1 MTNPTML
8 DVEELL
14 HFAIKASRSSENEKA
29 ILYLK
34 HALALEPENAKIHYF
49 LGAQHAEIGMYER
62 AIADMTKAVSIDS
75 NLDTAHFQLG
85 LLYATSGRIDEATTA
100 WKSLDKLG
108 NKHPL
113 VLFKTGLIHLA
124 SDKFTEA
131 EECLSQGIELNSAN
145 PNLNHDMQK
154 IIQNLQ
160 AAVKSVNSAVA
171 TAGADSPKPNAG
183 NNIFLAA
190 YNNEDDEKKEKKDK
204 KH

>member
-1 MTNPTML
+1 MQKHLLLIVFLFIGLKGWGQIVVTNQSPALAQSVVINKFLSASGVFPGSVVNAVVNTGFGNAR
-8 DVEELL
+8 
-14 HFAIKASRSSENEKA
+14 FATFLGTSNIGFTEGV
-29 ILYLK
+29 ILSTGNALNIPNPATLQIDDPLTNRK
-34 HALALEPENAKIHYF
+34 HA
-49 LGAQHAEIGMYER
+49 
-62 AIADMTKAVSIDS
+62 S
-75 NLDTAHFQLG
+75 
-85 LLYATSGRIDEATTA
+85 
-100 WKSLDKLG
+100 
-108 NKHPL
+108 
-113 VLFKTGLIHLA
+113 
-124 SDKFTEA
+124 

-190 YNNEDDEKKEKKDK
+190 YNNEDDEKKETQDK